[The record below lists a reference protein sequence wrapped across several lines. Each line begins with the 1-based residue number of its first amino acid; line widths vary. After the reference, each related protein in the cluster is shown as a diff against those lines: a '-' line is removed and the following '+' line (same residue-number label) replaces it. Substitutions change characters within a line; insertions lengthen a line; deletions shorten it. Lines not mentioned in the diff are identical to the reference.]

1 MKKNMFLVFII
12 MFFCLLISY
21 ANADCTKT
29 EINLLKKDA
38 EKIRVFYKHLGA
50 IDSGDEFV
58 VYDRFDITFKN
69 VDDDFYIEENS
80 LAYKNSPKNG
90 VITDTFV
97 TGTWNFNIVSTKC
110 NTKIHSIKVVL
121 PKFNVYS
128 LDPLCEDIDGDD
140 FVLCSKYYSG
150 NVSYDYFK
158 NKVLEYKSAY
168 KRDSEEIDNENSS
181 YKYNISYYLKNMYD
195 FIIKNGI
202 YFFFGFVFIVIA
214 IVVLVIHI
222 KRSKRG
228 VLK

>member
-1 MKKNMFLVFII
+1 M
-12 MFFCLLISY
+12 
-21 ANADCTKT
+21 
-29 EINLLKKDA
+29 
-38 EKIRVFYKHLGA
+38 
-50 IDSGDEFV
+50 
-58 VYDRFDITFKN
+58 
-69 VDDDFYIEENS
+69 
-80 LAYKNSPKNG
+80 
-90 VITDTFV
+90 
-97 TGTWNFNIVSTKC
+97 
-110 NTKIHSIKVVL
+110 
-121 PKFNVYS
+121 
-128 LDPLCEDIDGDD
+128 
-140 FVLCSKYYSG
+140 CSKYYSG

-202 YFFFGFVFIVIA
+202 YFSFGFAFIVIA